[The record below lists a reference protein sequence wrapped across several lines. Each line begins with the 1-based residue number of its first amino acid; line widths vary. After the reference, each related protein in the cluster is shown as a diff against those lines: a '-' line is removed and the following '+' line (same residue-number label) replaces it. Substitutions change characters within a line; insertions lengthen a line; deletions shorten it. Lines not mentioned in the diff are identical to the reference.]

1 LCSSRAIGFLR
12 LVFCL
17 NQWQPGDV
25 SGGSNVKIQFTSGEQ
40 FCSDA
45 SGQQPHDGV
54 CFLMSDVEM
63 RPTWFSKSSVSL
75 MIRAFLRQ
83 PQRRSLERAR
93 QTLGRSLQ
101 GLIECPSS
109 HGNAETLFGVGWQR

>member
-1 LCSSRAIGFLR
+1 MGFGGVLVMLSCLIVLVSSHWISP
-12 LVFCL
+12 VSVCL

-54 CFLMSDVEM
+54 SFLMSDMEM

-75 MIRAFLRQ
+75 MIRAFLT
-83 PQRRSLERAR
+83 A
-93 QTLGRSLQ
+93 
-101 GLIECPSS
+101 
-109 HGNAETLFGVGWQR
+109 ADY

>member
-1 LCSSRAIGFLR
+1 
-12 LVFCL
+12 
-17 NQWQPGDV
+17 
-25 SGGSNVKIQFTSGEQ
+25 
-40 FCSDA
+40 
-45 SGQQPHDGV
+45 
-54 CFLMSDVEM
+54 M

-101 GLIECPSS
+101 GVIECPSS
-109 HGNAETLFGVGWQR
+109 QGTQRPYSALVGKDSNSVSVGTDAR